1 MRAAAKLLAVDCAA
15 LLSAATE
22 ETRQDEQEVTIAHA
36 RRSLPVRVAVAG
48 CGAAS
53 RLCYAPALRRLEVAG
68 RLQVVAVFDPDP
80 IAADIFAR
88 NFSGPKKVSSYDD
101 LLCKSTELIILVS
114 PPEFHMQQAIDAL
127 ASGIAVHC
135 EKPLATSVMD
145 GERMVEAAA
154 RYNRLLSVG
163 LMRRQFAATRSI
175 RELLKAKFLG
185 DVTSIDVFE
194 GGPFDWPVAS
204 LDYFTR
210 RQSGGGVL
218 QDIGTHVI
226 DLLRWWLGEPLLVV
240 YEDDSMGG
248 VEANCRIILRFSG
261 FEANI
266 RLSRDWARPNRYLI
280 RATKGWLAWTANE
293 ARGFS
298 FGLHGANSA
307 EVLIYRQVDQGLE
320 PTLGSVCPDFEF
332 AFDSQLEATIAALT
346 GHAEIVSGI
355 DALAT
360 LKLIEGCYATRA
372 PMSAGW
378 ML

>member
-1 MRAAAKLLAVDCAA
+1 MTTAQAKC
-15 LLSAATE
+15 SM
-22 ETRQDEQEVTIAHA
+22 
-36 RRSLPVRVAVAG
+36 PVRVAVAG

-53 RLCYAPALRRLEVAG
+53 RLYYAPALRRLEAAGCLHVA
-68 RLQVVAVFDPDP
+68 AIFDPDP
-80 IAADIFAR
+80 VAADIFAKHL
-88 NFSGPKKVSSYDD
+88 SGPKKVSSYDD
-101 LLCKSTELIILVS
+101 LVDKSVELIILVS
-114 PPEFHMQQAIDAL
+114 PPAFHAQQAIDAL
-127 ASGIAVHC
+127 ASGLAVHC
-135 EKPLATSVMD
+135 EKPLATSVRD

-154 RYNRLLSVG
+154 KYNRLLSVG
-163 LMRRQFAATRSI
+163 LMRRRFAATRSI
-175 RELLKAKFLG
+175 RDLLSSKVLG

-218 QDIGTHVI
+218 QDVGTHVL
-226 DLLRWWLGEPLLVV
+226 DLLRWWLGEPLSVF
-240 YEDDSMGG
+240 YEDDAMGG

-298 FGLHGANSA
+298 FGLHGAYSA
-307 EVLIYRQVDQGLE
+307 ADVLLYIQVDRGVE
-320 PTLGSVCPDFEF
+320 PSLGSACTDFEF

-346 GHAEIVSGI
+346 GRAEIVSGI

-360 LKLIEGCYATRA
+360 LKLVEGCYATRV

>member
-1 MRAAAKLLAVDCAA
+1 MTTAQAKY
-15 LLSAATE
+15 
-22 ETRQDEQEVTIAHA
+22 
-36 RRSLPVRVAVAG
+36 SLPVRVAVAG

-53 RLCYAPALRRLEVAG
+53 RLYYAPALRRLEAAG
-68 RLQVVAVFDPDP
+68 RLQVAAVFDPNP
-80 IAADIFAR
+80 IAAEIFAK
-88 NFSGPKKVSSYDD
+88 NFSGAKKESSYDD
-101 LLCKSTELIILVS
+101 LLCKSTELMVLAS
-114 PPEFHMQQAIDAL
+114 PPEFHAQQAIEAL

-135 EKPLATSVMD
+135 EKPLATSVKD

-154 RYNRLLSVG
+154 RYNRPLSVG

-175 RELLKAKFLG
+175 RELLNSKFLG

-218 QDIGTHVI
+218 QDIGTHVL
-226 DLLRWWLGEPLLVV
+226 DLLRWWLGEPLSVV

-266 RLSRDWARPNRYLI
+266 RLSRDWARPNRYFV

-298 FGLHGANSA
+298 FGLHGGNSAA
-307 EVLIYRQVDQGLE
+307 EVLLYRQVDQSAE

-346 GHAEIVSGI
+346 GNAEVVSGI

-372 PMSAGW
+372 TMSAGW